1 MVSKPATLPTWGDCA
16 AQASSCRNCKQSRDC
31 LQLSESQGGDVEIGA
46 GPRELVGLTRA
57 GWSTRR
63 RHYDPLYPTPHQLA
77 GAPSTWN
84 ALVVLLS
91 AGS

>member
-1 MVSKPATLPTWGDCA
+1 M
-16 AQASSCRNCKQSRDC
+16 
-31 LQLSESQGGDVEIGA
+31 EIGA

-77 GAPSTWN
+77 GAPPTWN
-84 ALVVLLS
+84 TLVMFLS
-91 AGS
+91 AGSSVPRPHGPRRPHLPRRVGVVVGQLGAPS